1 MSTARATTPT
11 FRHTFKEQDLDLTE
25 ANNVYVTYRQ
35 GSKALT
41 KTGEDI
47 EVEPKQVT
55 VYLSQKETLMFKAGT
70 VQAQVNW
77 TGAGGKRAASKI
89 KGIEL
94 EDNLLDK
101 VVE

>member
-11 FRHTFKEQDLDLTE
+11 FKHTFTEPELDLTQ
-25 ANNVYVTYRQ
+25 ATNVYVTYRQ

-47 EVEPKQVT
+47 EVEPKAVT
-55 VYLSQKETLMFKAGT
+55 VFLSQKETLIFKAGI

-77 TGAGGKRAASKI
+77 TSGDRRAASKI

-94 EDNLLDK
+94 EENLLDK
-101 VVE
+101 VVQ

>member
-11 FRHTFKEQDLDLTE
+11 FRHVFSEASLDLTT
-25 ANNVYVTYRQ
+25 AHHVYVTYRQ
-35 GSKALT
+35 GSRALT
-41 KTGEDI
+41 KTGADI

-55 VYLSQKETLMFKAGT
+55 VFLSQKETLMFRAGI
-70 VQAQVNW
+70 VEAQINW
-77 TGAGGKRAASKI
+77 TTAGGKRAASKI

-94 EDNLLDK
+94 EENLLDK

>member
-11 FRHTFKEQDLDLTE
+11 FRHTFTEESLDLTL
-25 ANNVYVTYRQ
+25 ANHVYVTYRQ

-41 KTGEDI
+41 KTGNDI
-47 EVEPKQVT
+47 EVEPKAVT
-55 VYLSQKETLMFKAGT
+55 VYLTQKETLMFRAGT
-70 VQAQVNW
+70 VEAQINW
-77 TGAGGKRAASKI
+77 TGVNGRRAASKI

-94 EDNLLDK
+94 EENLLDK

>member
-11 FRHTFKEQDLDLTE
+11 FKHTFTEPELDLTT

-35 GSKALT
+35 GSKVLT

-47 EVEPKQVT
+47 EVEPKAVT

-70 VQAQVNW
+70 FQAQINW
-77 TGAGGKRAASKI
+77 TGANGRRAASKI

>member
-1 MSTARATTPT
+1 MGTARGTTPT
-11 FRHTFKEQDLDLTE
+11 FRHTFTEELLDLTT
-25 ANNVYVTYRQ
+25 ANNVYVTYKQ

-47 EVEPKQVT
+47 EVEPKAVT
-55 VYLSQKETLMFKAGT
+55 VYLTQKETLMFKEGT
-70 VQAQVNW
+70 LESQVNW
-77 TGAGGKRAASKI
+77 TGSNGNRAASKV

-94 EDNLLDK
+94 EKQLLDK